1 MVVLSVII
9 ITPPDPGPRVKGEK
23 IRLDDIIHGKFK
35 PNPFNATWHSGKYTI
50 KLIDIYFFEM
60 YVNLLNFFQYIPS
73 FFLST
78 IIR

>member
-1 MVVLSVII
+1 MFLVIVFVILMVVLSVII

-35 PNPFNATWHSGKYTI
+35 PNPFNATWHSGRIIPNK
-50 KLIDIYFFEM
+50 
-60 YVNLLNFFQYIPS
+60 YVNFS
-73 FFLST
+73 FLST

>member
-35 PNPFNATWHSGKYTI
+35 PNPFNATWHSGKY
-50 KLIDIYFFEM
+50 KIDR
-60 YVNLLNFFQYIPS
+60 
-73 FFLST
+73 FFLC
-78 IIR
+78 